1 MDDETKFS
9 FFLAERLGM
18 IREELLDRM
27 TMSEAIGWA
36 RYFNARDGNEMSN
49 DMEKLRVSL
58 GSLKRG

>member
-1 MDDETKFS
+1 
-9 FFLAERLGM
+9 M